1 MKATTARGYTI
12 MIHRD
17 GALASRQIRV
27 LGWAARLAAIA
38 GSTFVICLFLL
49 AALYGPTVRA
59 AARTPLLDREVAR
72 LKAENAR
79 VAVLAQRLDEVE
91 ARYAQLRGMLSPNIG
106 LPGTPAPGATSRPAA
121 EERLYVAPAIL
132 ARVPASGDSAA
143 ADGPSLPNRWP
154 LSVRSYRTR
163 GLALGDPATE
173 RHTGLDLAVPVGSD
187 VRAAG
192 GGRVKQTG
200 TDSAFGEFVLV
211 QHPGGYQT
219 MYGHLSRVVVQQG
232 AMVRSGQVIGLSGS
246 SGRSTAPHL
255 HFEIRRGGQSVD
267 PLTMVR
273 EGT

>member
-1 MKATTARGYTI
+1 MKASRGYMI
-12 MIHRD
+12 MLHRD
-17 GALASRQIRV
+17 GALESRQLRV
-27 LGWAARLAAIA
+27 AGWAARLALIA
-38 GSTFVICLFLL
+38 GSTFVIGLILV

-59 AARTPLLDREVAR
+59 AARTPFLDREVAR
-72 LKAENAR
+72 LKVENAR
-79 VAVLAQRLDEVE
+79 VSVLARRLDEVE
-91 ARYAQLRGMLSPNIG
+91 ARYAQLRGMLGPNVG
-106 LPGTPAPGATSRPAA
+106 LPETPPPGAATRSPA

-132 ARVPASGDSAA
+132 ARLPAPGDSAA
-143 ADGPSLPNRWP
+143 SDGPSLPNRWP

-163 GLALGDPATE
+163 GLAIGDPATE
-173 RHTGLDLAVPVGSD
+173 RHAGLDLAVPVGSD

-192 GGRVKQTG
+192 GGLVKLMG
-200 TDSAFGEFVLV
+200 TDSAYGEFVLL
-211 QHPGGYQT
+211 QHPGGYET

-246 SGRSTAPHL
+246 TGRSTAPHL